1 MPEPEIS
8 GTNIVLIGSFNPKI
22 FQPEWFLRQNLLPT
36 SEAEA
41 ADIKVVHPEICFF
54 ETERFV
60 IQVTSQRFLAASK
73 TSANA
78 EPLRDLVSG
87 TFFILEHTPAS
98 AMGLNTQMHFQ
109 LSSEADWHKLGDN
122 LAPKDGW
129 ASILSGRP
137 GMLSLTVQS
146 GADPANGSRTTVKIE
161 PSVRLKFGAYFE
173 INENYPAQSD
183 NGLKELMDILRG
195 RWAEAQT
202 YAGKIASHILKW
214 AVE

>member
-1 MPEPEIS
+1 MPAPEIS

-22 FQPEWFLRQNLLPT
+22 FQPEWFLRQNLLPK

-41 ADIKVVHPEICFF
+41 ADIKVVHPEICYF

-73 TSANA
+73 AGANA

-87 TFFILEHTPAS
+87 SFFILEHTPAS
-98 AMGLNTQMHFQ
+98 AMGLNSQMHFQ
-109 LSSEADWHKLGDN
+109 MNSEADWHKLGDK

-129 ASILSGRP
+129 EGILSGRP
-137 GMLSLTVQS
+137 GMLSLAIQS
-146 GADPANGSRTTVKIE
+146 GIDPTNGSRTTVKIE

-173 INENYPAQSD
+173 INENYPARSED
-183 NGLKELMDILRG
+183 GLKELMGILRE
-195 RWAEAQT
+195 RWAEAQI
-202 YAGKIASHILKW
+202 YAGKIASHIVQW
-214 AVE
+214 ALG